1 MVFESRSC
9 DGRRV
14 CALGKVARVCTL
26 LDPTLS
32 RTHSEGKVARTRV
45 LLLECSVI
53 VYSLPNLPENACFS
67 SAYLSS
73 ALKFS
78 RLEFFSPGKCSR
90 MFSNV
95 LECSRMF
102 SRLKFFSKS
111 QDFPQVAIFPG
122 RLHHACMPVL
132 SMMLISSVSVC
143 VYVA

>member
-95 LECSRMF
+95 LSPEIF
-102 SRLKFFSKS
+102 
-111 QDFPQVAIFPG
+111 QQVARFSTGCHFSGSPACM
-122 RLHHACMPVL
+122 HACMPVL